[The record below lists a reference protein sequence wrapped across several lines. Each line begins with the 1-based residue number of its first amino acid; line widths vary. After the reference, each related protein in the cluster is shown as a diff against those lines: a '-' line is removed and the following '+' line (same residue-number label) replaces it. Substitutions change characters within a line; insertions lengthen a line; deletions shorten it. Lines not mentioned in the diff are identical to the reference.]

1 MLTSLHEYLTLKRRS
16 IHYMNLDDT
25 YKHKGLRKALIKTL
39 REKKLYQ
46 NEVLLAMERVPRHLF
61 LPGNN
66 AFAELLYE
74 DRAFHI
80 SSGQTISHPST
91 VACQTTLL
99 DIKENDRIL
108 EIGTGSG
115 YQAAVLKEMGA
126 KVYSIE
132 RQKDLHDSSNKLLKA
147 IGYTSI
153 KTHFGDGFMGWKVF
167 APYDKILITCAA
179 PEVPQELVKQLKV
192 GGYFV
197 LPLTNED
204 DNQIMLRIFKKSEEE
219 FITEEH
225 GTFAFVPMLKGK
237 EYTKEKP

>member
-1 MLTSLHEYLTLKRRS
+1 M
-16 IHYMNLDDT
+16 IININDT
-25 YKHKGLRKALIKTL
+25 YKHKGLRKALIKAL
-39 REKKLYQ
+39 REKKIYQ
-46 NEVLLAMERVPRHLF
+46 NAVLDAMEKVPRHLF
-61 LPGNN
+61 LPNNN

-91 VACQTTLL
+91 VACQTSLL
-99 DIKENDRIL
+99 DIQENDRIL

-132 RQKDLHDSSNKLLKA
+132 RQKDLHDLSVKLLKA
-147 IGYTSI
+147 LGYNSI
-153 KTHFGDGFMGWKVF
+153 KTYFGDGFVGLKVF

-179 PEVPQELVKQLKV
+179 PEIPQELVKQLKV

-204 DNQIMLRIFKKSEEE
+204 ENQIMLRIFKKSETEL
-219 FITEEH
+219 ITEEH

-237 EYTKEKP
+237 EYTNQKK